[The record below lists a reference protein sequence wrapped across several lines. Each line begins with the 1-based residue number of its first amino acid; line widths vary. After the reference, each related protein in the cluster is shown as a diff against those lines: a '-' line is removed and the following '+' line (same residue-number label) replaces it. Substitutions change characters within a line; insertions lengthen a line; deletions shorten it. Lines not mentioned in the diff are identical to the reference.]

1 MTDWPTVGVAENCDL
16 LHYEIQRLR
25 LRVNQLEHTDTSLQQ
40 SLKDLADV
48 KFALDQSSIVA
59 ITDRSG
65 IITYVNDKFCQISQY
80 SRAEL
85 IGKTHRI
92 INSGHHDPSF
102 FQEMWRTIAAGQV
115 WTGDIK
121 NQAKDGSYY
130 WVDTTIVP
138 FLDEAGVPYQ
148 YVAVRNDITALEKAK
163 ADLQQLN
170 QQLESRVSQ
179 RTEVLQQTL
188 ETLKR
193 TQIKL
198 VQSEK
203 MSSLGRLVAGVAHEI
218 NNPVNFIY
226 GNLVHTQSYT
236 QDLLRLVQ
244 LYRQHHPQPH
254 PEIAAVAEEIDLDFI
269 ADDLPKLTAS
279 MRLGAERIQEI
290 VASLRAFSRMDEAG
304 RKMAHLHQG
313 IDSTLMILQSRINPM
328 PPQREIIITKRYG
341 NLPPVLCYPG
351 QLNQVFMNILNNAID
366 ALRDREQEQSQPAT
380 PFQPEIT
387 ITTGVK
393 AGQVLIAIAD
403 NGPGIAPATQPHL
416 FDPFFTTKPVGKGTG
431 LGLSISYQVVTER
444 HHGQIFVNSALGEG
458 STFTIQIPINDP
470 EK

>member
-1 MTDWPTVGVAENCDL
+1 
-16 LHYEIQRLR
+16 
-25 LRVNQLEHTDTSLQQ
+25 
-40 SLKDLADV
+40 
-48 KFALDQSSIVA
+48 
-59 ITDRSG
+59 
-65 IITYVNDKFCQISQY
+65 
-80 SRAEL
+80 
-85 IGKTHRI
+85 
-92 INSGHHDPSF
+92 
-102 FQEMWRTIAAGQV
+102 
-115 WTGDIK
+115 
-121 NQAKDGSYY
+121 
-130 WVDTTIVP
+130 
-138 FLDEAGVPYQ
+138 
-148 YVAVRNDITALEKAK
+148 
-163 ADLQQLN
+163 
-170 QQLESRVSQ
+170 
-179 RTEVLQQTL
+179 
-188 ETLKR
+188 
-193 TQIKL
+193 
-198 VQSEK
+198 

-236 QDLLRLVQ
+236 RDLLRLVQ

-403 NGPGIAPATQPHL
+403 NGPGIAPTAQPHL

-470 EK
+470 GGESPA